1 MPPLGYSSRNHCP
14 FCLWSLHVDINP
26 GDRANPCGGAL
37 EPISCEPDARRGY
50 IIVHR
55 CRSCGKICRCRAAL
69 KAKEQPDDLDL
80 LIKLTAAGRTPRG
93 KR

>member
-1 MPPLGYSSRNHCP
+1 MPENDALQGKRFAKNDEGF
-14 FCLWSLHVDINP
+14 FCAHW
-26 GDRANPCGGAL
+26 
-37 EPISCEPDARRGY
+37 GY

-55 CRSCGKICRCRAAL
+55 CRSCGEICRCRAAL